1 MIGLAAALAACGRA
15 DADGATA
22 PVKPPA
28 GWQAL
33 SGLATAAGKAAAA
46 EGITV
51 DGAEAWGDPPAG
63 CYAVWVGLHGS
74 SGDAPALAKQVVDGF
89 AAAKLETSD
98 VTSPATDDGV
108 LALRFTAQGGV
119 KGRLKARL
127 GGGKI
132 SALACFANPREPK
145 ACEATCTTMLGAIE

>member
-1 MIGLAAALAACGRA
+1 MIALAALAACGRA
-15 DADGATA
+15 DADGAKA
-22 PVKPPA
+22 PVQPPV
-28 GWQAL
+28 GWLAL
-33 SGLATAAGKAAAA
+33 PGLASGANKAAAA

-51 DGAEAWGDPPAG
+51 DGAEAWGDPAAG
-63 CYAVWVGLHGS
+63 CYAVWLALHGS
-74 SGDAPALAKQVVDGF
+74 SGDAPALAKQVVDGL
-89 AAAKLETSD
+89 AAAKLETSE
-98 VTSPATDDGV
+98 VSVPSTDDGV
-108 LALRFTAQGGV
+108 LGLRFAAQGGV